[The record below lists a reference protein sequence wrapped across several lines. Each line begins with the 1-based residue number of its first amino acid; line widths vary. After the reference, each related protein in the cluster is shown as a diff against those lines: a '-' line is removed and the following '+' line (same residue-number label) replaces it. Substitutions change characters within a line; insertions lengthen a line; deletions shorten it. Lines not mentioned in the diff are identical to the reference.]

1 MKTTSILSF
10 LLTISLAAQ
19 LQAADSPPAPAVQ
32 KGEGLDAQTLYE
44 FLVGEIAG
52 QRGDLV
58 LSLEAYTDLARKT
71 RDPRVVRRAA
81 EIAMYGRN
89 LAKAVEMSKLWV
101 ELEPDSIQ
109 ARRFL
114 IGTLVASGRL
124 AEAKPSLEA
133 VLHAKDVS
141 PAETLIQMQGF
152 LSRCPDKAAALKLI
166 QGLAAGYP
174 DLPEAHQAVAQS
186 ALAAGQFDVALT
198 EADTMLKLT
207 PTSEVAALLKGE
219 ALLGKQGDAAELAYL
234 QEFLA
239 THADASR
246 VRLVYAK
253 RLTKANRFEEARKQF
268 ELLAQASPESPDA
281 YLAIGLLDMQ
291 MNDLDGAEE
300 AFKRALALKYQ
311 DEGLVK
317 LYLGQVEEARQ
328 HYDQALAWYE
338 QVEGGEQ
345 ALQAQLKSALV
356 LAKLNRV
363 DEGVARLKQLEEKRP
378 EDRVRIIQTEA
389 QLLRDAKRYRDA
401 YDLLSKALEKTPDA
415 GELLYDRA
423 MTAEKLDLLKAM
435 ETDLRQLI
443 KLQPDSAQAYNALG
457 YTLVDRTSRIAE
469 GIDLLDKAL
478 KLSPDDPFILDS
490 MGWGQYRA
498 GHLDKAEDYLRRA
511 YKGKA
516 DPEIAAHLGE
526 VLWQRNTRDEA
537 IQIWRDALKASPD
550 NEALRQTMSRFGQ

>member
-19 LQAADSPPAPAVQ
+19 LQAADAPPAPAA
-32 KGEGLDAQTLYE
+32 KPAEGMDAQMLYE

-71 RDPRVVRRAA
+71 RDPRVARRAA

-124 AEAKPSLEA
+124 DEAKPSLEA

-152 LSRCPDKAAALKLI
+152 ISRCPNKAAALKLI
-166 QGLAAGYP
+166 QELAAGYP

-186 ALAAGQFDVALT
+186 ALAAGRFNVASS
-198 EADTMLKLT
+198 EADAMLKLS
-207 PTSEVAALLKGE
+207 PASEVAALLKGE
-219 ALLGKQGDAAELAYL
+219 ALLGQQGDTAELAYWQSFL
-234 QEFLA
+234 QAHPE
-239 THADASR
+239 SSQ
-246 VRLVYAK
+246 VRLAYAK
-253 RLTKANRFEEARKQF
+253 RLTRANQFEEARKQF
-268 ELLAQASPESPDA
+268 EILAKASPESPEA
-281 YLAIGLLDMQ
+281 YLAIGLLGLQ
-291 MNDLDGAEE
+291 MNDLDGAEA
-300 AFKRALALKYQ
+300 AFKRVLALKYP
-311 DEGLVK
+311 DAGLVK

-328 HYDQALAWYE
+328 HYEQALAWYDQIDDRE
-338 QVEGGEQ
+338 H
-345 ALQAQLKSALV
+345 ALEARIKSALV

-363 DEGVARLKQLEEKRP
+363 DDAVARLKSLEETRP
-378 EDRVRIIQTEA
+378 QDRVRIVQTEA
-389 QLLRDAKRYRDA
+389 QILREAKRYQEA
-401 YDLLSKALEKTPDA
+401 YDLLGKALEKAPDA
-415 GELLYDRA
+415 GDLLYDHA
-423 MTAEKLDLLKAM
+423 MIAEKLNLLEAM

-457 YTLVDRTSRIAE
+457 YTLVDRTSRVAE
-469 GIDLLDKAL
+469 GIALIEKAL

-490 MGWGQYRA
+490 MGWGQFKA
-498 GHLDKAEDYLRRA
+498 GRLDKAEEYLRQA
-511 YKGKA
+511 YKGRA

-526 VLWQRNTRDEA
+526 VLWQRNAREEA
-537 IQIWRDALKASPD
+537 GQIWREALKANPD
-550 NEALRQTMSRFGQ
+550 NEALRQTMTRFGQ